1 MPLPKW
7 LAQVNKRAFNRREL
21 TRGVRPVLTHV
32 GRSSGMTYHTP
43 LDAHHVDDGFIFIL
57 MYGSD
62 SDWVQNV
69 LPSGTA
75 RLNVGG
81 EEFALVS
88 PRVVTKDAA
97 WQRLPSTTKAP
108 ADFLNVTEYLEMDIA
123 GA

>member
-1 MPLPKW
+1 
-7 LAQVNKRAFNRREL
+7 
-21 TRGVRPVLTHV
+21 
-32 GRSSGMTYHTP
+32 MTYHTP
-43 LDAHHVDDGFIFIL
+43 LDAHRVDNGFIFIL
-57 MYGSD
+57 MYGSG

-69 LPSGTA
+69 LASPTA
-75 RLNVGG
+75 SLNVGG

-123 GA
+123 AN